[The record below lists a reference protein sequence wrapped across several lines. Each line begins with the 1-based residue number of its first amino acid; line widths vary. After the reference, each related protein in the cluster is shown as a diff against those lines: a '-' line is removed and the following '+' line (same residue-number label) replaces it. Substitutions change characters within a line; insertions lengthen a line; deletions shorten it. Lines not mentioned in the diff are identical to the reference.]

1 MKRKEVLVKLL
12 TETKS
17 PLFTNNHE
25 LFNYLDNSGFYEQ
38 AASTRFHG
46 NYRGGLFDHSLE
58 VTKKLL
64 ELTRDRKSVV

>member
-1 MKRKEVLVKLL
+1 MKRKEVLVKLFS
-12 TETKS
+12 EAKS
-17 PLFTNNHE
+17 PLLMNNE

-58 VTKKLL
+58 VTKK
-64 ELTRDRKSVV
+64 TIRTYQ